1 MKNIFKSKQ
10 KRKIKGII
18 DMKQKIYRHLLSGNE
33 VMIKTLVAANQ
44 SVLVPNT
51 SKTKREVLAVFKISD
66 HDKV

>member
-1 MKNIFKSKQ
+1 
-10 KRKIKGII
+10 
-18 DMKQKIYRHLLSGNE
+18 MKQKIYRHLLSGNE